1 MNKDLIMVQLVE
13 AIFWFDEALQ
23 AQLSAKGWDTIS
35 RRQSMILANLAD
47 GETRPSRIAEKLGI
61 SRQALSQ
68 ALAEMT
74 ARGMITL
81 EDDPDDKRAKIIAF
95 SRDMEPMRQD
105 AVEILNGLEDMLEE
119 KWGKTRLQA
128 VREALALDWR
138 QLPLE

>member
-105 AVEILNGLEDMLEE
+105 AVEILNGLV
-119 KWGKTRLQA
+119 T
-128 VREALALDWR
+128 
-138 QLPLE
+138 